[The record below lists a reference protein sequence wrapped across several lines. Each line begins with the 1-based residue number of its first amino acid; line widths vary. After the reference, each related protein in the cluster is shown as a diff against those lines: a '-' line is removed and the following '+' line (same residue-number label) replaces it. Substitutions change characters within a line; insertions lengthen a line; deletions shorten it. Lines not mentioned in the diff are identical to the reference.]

1 MFLDNI
7 PVHNLDESDF
17 FVAERIENC
26 APLNF
31 RGSHCHNFYELLFFM
46 ETGPGESHS
55 IDFTKHPLQS
65 NQIFLIR
72 PGQVHTMKLKEQKG
86 FLFAINRDY
95 FERLCL
101 HIESYADYS
110 FPDILTLPGSE
121 APAVRR
127 IADLIYAEHE
137 GLHRKSLLNS
147 YMHAFIT
154 HLLLL
159 HTDTPGNQDIRVNRE
174 LSLIDTHFISERTTD
189 FYAREVNLSNKRM
202 NELTKKAVSHTVKQL
217 IDQRLLLEAKRMIS
231 HGASSF
237 KEIAFDLGFSEASY
251 FTRFF
256 KEQSG
261 YTPEQ
266 FRSLLKKDLS

>member
-1 MFLDNI
+1 
-7 PVHNLDESDF
+7 
-17 FVAERIENC
+17 
-26 APLNF
+26 
-31 RGSHCHNFYELLFFM
+31 M
-46 ETGPGESHS
+46 ETGPGDSHS
-55 IDFTKHPLQS
+55 IDFTEHPLQS

-154 HLLLL
+154 HLLQL
-159 HTDTPGNQDIRVNRE
+159 HTDTPGNQDIRVNRV

-202 NELTKKAVSHTVKQL
+202 NELTKKAVGHTVKQL
-217 IDQRLLLEAKRMIS
+217 IDQRLLLEAKQLDKPWRFEFQRNSVRSRIQRS
-231 HGASSF
+231 ILFHPFFQGTKRIHARAIPVAA
-237 KEIAFDLGFSEASY
+237 KERPVMNG
-251 FTRFF
+251 
-256 KEQSG
+256 
-261 YTPEQ
+261 P
-266 FRSLLKKDLS
+266 

>member
-1 MFLDNI
+1 
-7 PVHNLDESDF
+7 
-17 FVAERIENC
+17 
-26 APLNF
+26 
-31 RGSHCHNFYELLFFM
+31 
-46 ETGPGESHS
+46 
-55 IDFTKHPLQS
+55 
-65 NQIFLIR
+65 
-72 PGQVHTMKLKEQKG
+72 
-86 FLFAINRDY
+86 
-95 FERLCL
+95 
-101 HIESYADYS
+101 
-110 FPDILTLPGSE
+110 
-121 APAVRR
+121 
-127 IADLIYAEHE
+127 
-137 GLHRKSLLNS
+137 
-147 YMHAFIT
+147 MHAFIT
-154 HLLLL
+154 HLLQL
-159 HTDTPGNQDIRVNRE
+159 HTDAPGNQDIRVNRV

-202 NELTKKAVSHTVKQL
+202 NELTKKAVGHTVKQL

>member
-7 PVHNLDESDF
+7 PVHNLDETDF
-17 FVAERIENC
+17 FVVERIENC

-31 RGSHCHNFYELLFFM
+31 QGSHRHNFYELQFFT
-46 ETGPGESHS
+46 ETGTNESHS
-55 IDFTKHPLQS
+55 IDFVEYPLQA
-65 NQIFLIR
+65 NQLYLLR
-72 PGQVHTMKLKEQKG
+72 PGQVHTLKLKDQKG
-86 FLFAINRDY
+86 FLFAINPDY

-101 HIESYADYS
+101 HIERYADHT
-110 FPDILTLPGSE
+110 FPNMLLLPE
-121 APAVRR
+121 KEIFAVRQ
-127 IADLIYAEHE
+127 IVHLIYCEHE
-137 GLHRKSLLNS
+137 ELHRKSLLNS
-147 YMHAFIT
+147 YMHALIT

-159 HTDTPGNQDIRVNRE
+159 YTDTRIDQDIRVGKV
-174 LSLIDTHFISERTTD
+174 LSLIDKHYINERTTD

-202 NELTKKAVSHTVKQL
+202 NELIKKAVGHTVKQL

-231 HGASSF
+231 SGASSF
-237 KEIAFDLGFSEASY
+237 KEIAFSLGFSEASY

-261 YTPEQ
+261 CTPEQ

>member
-1 MFLDNI
+1 
-7 PVHNLDESDF
+7 
-17 FVAERIENC
+17 
-26 APLNF
+26 
-31 RGSHCHNFYELLFFM
+31 
-46 ETGPGESHS
+46 
-55 IDFTKHPLQS
+55 
-65 NQIFLIR
+65 
-72 PGQVHTMKLKEQKG
+72 MKLKEQKG

-110 FPDILTLPGSE
+110 FPDILTLPDSE

-159 HTDTPGNQDIRVNRE
+159 HTDAPGNQDIRVNRV
-174 LSLIDTHFISERTTD
+174 LSLIDTHFICERTTD

-202 NELTKKAVSHTVKQL
+202 NELTKKAVGHTVKQL